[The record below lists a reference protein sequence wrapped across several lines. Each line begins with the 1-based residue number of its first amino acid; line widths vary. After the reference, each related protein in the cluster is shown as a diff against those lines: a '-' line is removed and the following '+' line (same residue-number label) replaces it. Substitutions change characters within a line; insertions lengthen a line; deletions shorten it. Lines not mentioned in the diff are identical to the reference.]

1 MCGKDAYG
9 QAIRWGQ
16 IRITQTTTT
25 NNKQKQNSFY
35 IMGTRGTTVFANFLS
50 VDRRG
55 REGNQLCGGGRGRLK
70 EECLLRRTFQM
81 ECIERRVGY
90 ELERREREI
99 EAGGGMKSRRSFRTG
114 LVRQDL
120 I

>member
-1 MCGKDAYG
+1 MNVGIGVRRGVEEEGRGWLQVAMCGKDAYG

-55 REGNQLCGGGRGRLK
+55 GG
-70 EECLLRRTFQM
+70 
-81 ECIERRVGY
+81 
-90 ELERREREI
+90 
-99 EAGGGMKSRRSFRTG
+99 
-114 LVRQDL
+114 
-120 I
+120 